1 MKTIA
6 AYFGVY
12 YSTVSRVA
20 KDAKHQRLD
29 ASAPLV
35 Q

>member
-12 YSTVSRVA
+12 YSTASRIV
-20 KDAKHQRLD
+20 KDAEPQRLD
-29 ASAPLV
+29 ASTPLV